1 MITLIVNC
9 TTSPG
14 AYGPGVAVVF
24 ITFVNAKSNTCPTGT
39 TAGSWSSPPIVSAVS
54 LSFDTSSGVASS
66 PGVLSISVASA
77 PPSTSLPPVISASL
91 IKLVPMKLAAIVDCT
106 PIVTDV
112 PAPIKSIVKS
122 PGAFCEA
129 PTPAPPNN
137 TGRLKPNGASSITS
151 TSKASTV
158 P

>member
-1 MITLIVNC
+1 MNTVILNL

-91 IKLVPMKLAAIVDCT
+91 IRLVPIKLDAIV
-106 PIVTDV
+106 
-112 PAPIKSIVKS
+112 A
-122 PGAFCEA
+122 
-129 PTPAPPNN
+129 
-137 TGRLKPNGASSITS
+137 S
-151 TSKASTV
+151 TSKVTVIPAPTASTV
-158 P
+158 KSAGAF